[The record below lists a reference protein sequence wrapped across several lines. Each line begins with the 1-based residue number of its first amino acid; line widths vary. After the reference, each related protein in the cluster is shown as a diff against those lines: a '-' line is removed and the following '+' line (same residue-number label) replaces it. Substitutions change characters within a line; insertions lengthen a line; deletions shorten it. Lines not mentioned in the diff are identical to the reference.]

1 MHLHLGLLSLLVS
14 VSSARNLH
22 NNNLL
27 HRRDDSTTSSAHGS
41 ISAVPPNVVTLTGH
55 STASATDLAP
65 VDDTT
70 VLTTVANGHTTR
82 ITLVPT
88 AAASSDGIV
97 ILTGTGK
104 TASTATVTE
113 SASRNGTTS
122 HMTMQTSTSRDDA
135 LTTTERAAATDSSAS
150 QTESAAASSTAA
162 AVPAA
167 TAALGWA
174 GLIGVGAGA
183 MIGLL

>member
-1 MHLHLGLLSLLVS
+1 MHLRLGLLSLLAS
-14 VSSARNLH
+14 VSFARNLH

-27 HRRDDSTTSSAHGS
+27 HRRDDSTTSSARGS

-70 VLTTVANGHTTR
+70 VLTTVVNGHTTR
-82 ITLVPT
+82 VTLIPT

-104 TASTATVTE
+104 TASATTVTE

-122 HMTMQTSTSRDDA
+122 HMTMQTSTSRA
-135 LTTTERAAATDSSAS
+135 LTTTERAAVTDSSAS

-183 MIGLL
+183 MMGLL